1 MKAKSP
7 IQLAKEKLEAHREE
21 ITDLELLSGAASV
34 GSGAFCP
41 FTPAPE
47 IVIVKRE
54 EAREK
59 LGVLSLPT
67 KVAEKSRP
75 MMGKVLAVGK
85 SCHWTIPVGTTILF
99 YEFGMTPFF
108 FQGKEYV
115 AVKMM
120 DVICSVNE
128 TPDTEGS

>member
-1 MKAKSP
+1 M
-7 IQLAKEKLEAHREE
+7 AKEKLERRKEE
-21 ITDLELLSGAASV
+21 ILDLELLSGAAGTEDAV
-34 GSGAFCP
+34 LCP

-47 IVIVKRE
+47 ILILKRE
-54 EAREK
+54 EAKEK

-99 YEFGMTPFF
+99 YEFGMTPFY

-120 DVICSVNE
+120 DVICSVDE
-128 TPDTEGS
+128 TPDTKS